1 MAARLHIQGGA
12 KPGAVSREGMYTKM
26 SEYTVIADV
35 GETLIRLLRN
45 NMSDLVNPDSIVLLS
60 PADVEGQNTR
70 LTVFLY
76 SVLENS
82 YLKNRE
88 VIQED
93 PDHLRYPP
101 LTVDLHY
108 MLTTYA
114 SAQIPDLTERTLE
127 EHRILGRAMRVLYDN
142 AIIRGSVLQGNLAG
156 GDEEF
161 RITLE
166 TLSLEEL
173 NKIWTS
179 FPNSHYHP
187 SVGYLVTP
195 VTIESSRVTDT
206 KRVITRKTQY
216 YLKEM
221 GKLIK

>member
-1 MAARLHIQGGA
+1 
-12 KPGAVSREGMYTKM
+12 M

-35 GETLIRLLRN
+35 GETLIRLLRD

-60 PADVEGQNTR
+60 PADVERQNIR

-76 SVLENS
+76 SILENS

-88 VIQED
+88 VLQEG
-93 PDHLRYPP
+93 PDNLRYSP
-101 LTVDLHY
+101 LTIDLHY

-114 SAQIPDLTERTLE
+114 SAQIPELTERTLE
-127 EHRILGRAMRVLYDN
+127 EHRILGRAMRILYDN
-142 AIIRGSVLQGNLAG
+142 AILRGSALQGNLAG
-156 GDEEF
+156 GDEEL

-166 TLSLEEL
+166 ALSLDDL

-179 FPNSHYHP
+179 FPNVHYHP

-195 VTIESSRVTDT
+195 VAIESARVTET
-206 KRVITRKTQY
+206 QRVITRKTEY
-216 YLKEM
+216 YTTEM
-221 GKLIK
+221 GKSTK